1 MKIDLEKIKQEKP
14 IQSLLQFGIINID
27 KPTGPT
33 SFSVTDYIRKSL
45 DLNKTSHMGT
55 LDPAVSGVLPILLG
69 RACRL
74 SDYFM
79 HKNKTYVG
87 IMRLHKEVDEK
98 TLKKVILKFIGKI
111 KQLPPVRSRVKRAIR
126 EREVISFDI
135 IEIEGKDILFSTEV
149 QAGTYIRKICD
160 DMGKEPGIEG
170 AHMLELRRIR
180 AGMFSEDK
188 IYTLYDFDKAVK
200 SYQEGDEKPL
210 REMIV
215 PAEIISTFM
224 PVIEITHKAVLK
236 QLLTGKPLMK
246 SDIKDKLPEEERFCI
261 FNKDVFIGVYKKV
274 DEGDIIARAEFVFN

>member
-1 MKIDLEKIKQEKP
+1 MKINIEKIKKEKP

-27 KPTGPT
+27 KPVGPT
-33 SFSVTDYIRKSL
+33 SFSITDYIRKSL

-87 IMRLHKEVDEK
+87 IMRLHKEVGERVLEK
-98 TLKKVILKFIGKI
+98 TIKKFIGKI
-111 KQLPPVRSRVKRAIR
+111 KQLPPVRSRVKRAVR
-126 EREVISFDI
+126 EREVLSFDVL
-135 IEIEGKDILFSTEV
+135 EIEGKDILFSTEV

-160 DMGKEPGIEG
+160 DIGKDLGFG
-170 AHMLELRRIR
+170 AHMLELRRTK
-180 AGMFSEDK
+180 AGLFSEDK
-188 IYTLYDFDKAVK
+188 IYNLYDFDKAV
-200 SYQEGDEKPL
+200 QEYKGGKEEKL

-224 PVIEITHKAVLK
+224 PIIEVTDKRILK
-236 QLLTGKPLMK
+236 QLLTGKPLMN

-261 FNKDVFIGVYKKV
+261 FNNDIFIGVYKKTE
-274 DEGDIIARAEFVFN
+274 EGDIIARAEFVFN